1 MPKRRR
7 LALAYDPLC
16 KKHRPGP
23 THPERPE
30 RVDACLAGVVDV
42 ATAEDIVELDPA
54 AVTDAE
60 LTLCHTREYV
70 DLARRE
76 IAAGRWCLSTGD
88 TDICEGSWDAAS
100 AAVGLV
106 LEAVDTVFGGE
117 ADVAFCPVRPPGHHA
132 TPTRGMGFCVFNNVA
147 IGVRYV
153 QRKYKLER
161 VVVIDW
167 DVHHGNGTQETF
179 YEDPSVF
186 YFSTH
191 QSPLYPGTGR
201 ADETGKGPGKG
212 TTMNCPVPRG
222 AGRDEILGAM
232 REKLVPAMAE
242 FKPQA
247 VFVSAGF
254 DGHRDDP
261 IGGLRLTDDD
271 FADITRLCLE
281 LADTHAGGRLISVL
295 EGGYNLTALMAS
307 VAAHTSVLIGKI

>member
-1 MPKRRR
+1 MSTRRK

-30 RVDACLAGVVDV
+30 RIGACLAGVVEV
-42 ATAEDIVELDPA
+42 ATAEDIIECDPA
-54 AVTDAE
+54 PVTDSE
-60 LTLCHTREYV
+60 LTLCHSQAYV

-76 IAAGRWCLSTGD
+76 IADGRWCLSTGD
-88 TDICEGSWDAAS
+88 TSVCAGSWDAAI
-100 AAVGLV
+100 AAVGLA
-106 LEAVDTVFGGE
+106 LEAVDTVLSGD

-132 TPTRGMGFCVFNNVA
+132 TPSRGMGFCILNNVA
-147 IGVRYV
+147 IAVRYV

-161 VVVIDW
+161 VAIIDW
-167 DVHHGNGTQETF
+167 DVHHGNGTQEAF

-191 QSPLYPGTGR
+191 QSPLFPGTGR
-201 ADETGKGPGKG
+201 VDETGKGPGKG
-212 TTMNCPVPRG
+212 TTMNCPVPWG
-222 AGRDEILGAM
+222 AGREEILGAM
-232 REKLVPAMAE
+232 RGKLVPAMTE
-242 FKPQA
+242 FRPQA

-261 IGGLRLTDDD
+261 IGGLKLSDSD

-281 LADTHAGGRLISVL
+281 LSDTHAEGKLISVL
-295 EGGYNLTALMAS
+295 EGGYNLRGLVSA
-307 VAAHTSVLIGKI
+307 VAAHVEVLIGKA